1 MKYSII
7 RTCGHV
13 ETVVI
18 YGSSK
23 ERENRISIEK
33 TKLCERC
40 RISAA
45 VKKGYDLI
53 GTPKQ
58 IAWGYDIR
66 EIFSR
71 NVKLHIS
78 KAEGYL
84 HTYCEQHP
92 EQAAHCQEIFNKN
105 VLLIN
110 KVHDYLI
117 RTKNDASWWINNRD
131 IDWLQLIKATLK
143 SLERNEEG

>member
-45 VKKGYDLI
+45 AKKGYDLI

-66 EIFSR
+66 EIFSC
-71 NVKLHIS
+71 NVKRYIYKVEES
-78 KAEGYL
+78 L

-92 EQAAHCQEIFNKN
+92 EQTAHCQEIFNKN
-105 VLLIN
+105 ISLIN
-110 KVHDYLI
+110 KAYDYLI
-117 RTKNDASWWINNRD
+117 QTKKDASWWINNRD
-131 IDWLQLIKATLK
+131 VDWLQLIKTTLK
-143 SLERNEEG
+143 DIRKE